1 MCLYFKFSVY
11 FSFSEDLNCVL
22 LGILHRA
29 PNVTRE
35 PAHHPKT
42 AAAQTNKDD
51 EILLLSFLCVKL
63 KSKQPSGVFWY
74 KQADV
79 CLVHVLVGRL
89 MTLTKFPLGQ
99 RWGETGASMRKAT

>member
-1 MCLYFKFSVY
+1 M
-11 FSFSEDLNCVL
+11 
-22 LGILHRA
+22 
-29 PNVTRE
+29 
-35 PAHHPKT
+35 
-42 AAAQTNKDD
+42 AAAQTNKD
-51 EILLLSFLCVKL
+51 EILLLSFLHEKL

-99 RWGETGASMRKAT
+99 RWGETGASMRKATWLKHW